1 MVFPNIRKDSIIRK
15 AHCCQFAK
23 EVFLSQKQILMCNF
37 MVLLLYL
44 ILFFGFLDKT
54 KFTKHVWPT
63 KSFSRLEKENATQ

>member
-1 MVFPNIRKDSIIRK
+1 
-15 AHCCQFAK
+15 
-23 EVFLSQKQILMCNF
+23 MCNF